1 MQKESNIFPSL
12 IQYFSLSFL
21 VVLLFS
27 NAIKA
32 QHQNLPLNYNLSQQL
47 ERNNLHRKDS
57 SLIFHSAVKPAIQS
71 FTNSSLYDPIYNDS
85 GKYYY
90 TFTEKLYKKNLLS
103 IEEKDLKLVADPLF
117 NIAYGKTTTNDT
129 LLKISSNVRGVR
141 VAGDITSKFSFE
153 TRVYETQSFYPIYL
167 DSIATAKN
175 VAFGFGRSKLFKD
188 RGRDVAMSMGY
199 FSYTPIKQ
207 LNIQFGQGKQ
217 FIGNGYRSLLLSDN
231 SSPAP
236 YLKLTT
242 QLFKNRLLY
251 QNINSW
257 MQTMTRLPATHS
269 AEALFKRKGSSFRY
283 LSFAVNQNFQI
294 GLFEGVIYK
303 NYVDSIGKVP
313 LAPSFYIPIIGVATA
328 IDGLKGENNS
338 LLGINMNY
346 NIKKSFNV
354 YGQYVFDDTN
364 KKGFQIG
371 AKWFDIGGLKK
382 SWVQLE
388 YNNVE
393 AFTYSTSSNN
403 IIQNY
408 VHSNQELAHP
418 LGANFSELIVLA
430 HAEKERWLATGRMI
444 FYTKKSNK
452 TNGLGSNPLLADDL
466 ATDGNKYTSTVSFSG
481 LEVSYLFNR
490 KTNMQLFGSYY
501 YRNEIV
507 KDELLGSSFY
517 KFESF
522 WQIGF
527 RTNLINLY
535 HDI

>member
-1 MQKESNIFPSL
+1 MPF
-12 IQYFSLSFL
+12 F
-21 VVLLFS
+21 VALLFLS
-27 NAIKA
+27 AIKA
-32 QHQNLPLNYNLSQQL
+32 QHQNLPLNYNLTQQL
-47 ERNNLHRKDS
+47 ERNSLKQKDS
-57 SLIFHSAVKPAIQS
+57 SIVFHSAIRPAIQS
-71 FTNSSLYDPIYNDS
+71 FTNPSLYNSIYNDS

-129 LLKISSNVRGVR
+129 LLKISTNIRGVR

-153 TRVYETQSFYPIYL
+153 TRVYETQYFYPIYL
-167 DSIATAKN
+167 DSIADAKKTAL
-175 VAFGFGRSKLFKD
+175 GFGRSKLFKD
-188 RGRDVAMSMGY
+188 RGHDVAMSMGY
-199 FSYTPIKQ
+199 LSYTPLKQ
-207 LNIQFGQGKQ
+207 LNIQFGQGKH
-217 FIGNGYRSLLLSDN
+217 FIGNGYRSLFVSDN

-242 QLFKNRLLY
+242 QLFQNRLLY

-257 MQTMTRLPATHS
+257 MQTLTRLPATNS

-283 LSFAVNQNFQI
+283 LSFAANKNLQV
-294 GLFEGVIYK
+294 GVFEGVIYK
-303 NYVDSIGKVP
+303 NYVDSIGQVP

-338 LLGINMNY
+338 LLGININY
-346 NIKKSFNV
+346 NIKKSFNI
-354 YGQYVFDDTN
+354 YGQYVFDDAN

-371 AKWFDIGGLKK
+371 AKWFDVGGLKK
-382 SWVQLE
+382 SWLQLE

-393 AFTYSTSSNN
+393 AFTYSTSTNN

-408 VHSNQELAHP
+408 VHSNQEIAHP
-418 LGANFSELIVLA
+418 LGASFSEVIVLA
-430 HAEKERWLATGRMI
+430 HAEHNRWLATGRMI
-444 FYTKKSNK
+444 FYTKKSNSA
-452 TNGLGSNPLLADDL
+452 NGLGSNPLLAEDL
-466 ATDGNKYTSTVSFSG
+466 ITIENKYTSSVSFSG
-481 LEVSYLFNR
+481 LELSYLFNR

-501 YRNEIV
+501 YRNEII
-507 KDELLGSSFY
+507 KTQNSSLF

>member
-1 MQKESNIFPSL
+1 VRNLVRLIFLRGLSL
-12 IQYFSLSFL
+12 FF
-21 VVLLFS
+21 VALLFLS
-27 NAIKA
+27 AIKA
-32 QHQNLPLNYNLSQQL
+32 QHQNLPLNYNLTQQL
-47 ERNNLHRKDS
+47 ERNSLKQKDS
-57 SLIFHSAVKPAIQS
+57 SIVFHSAIRPAIQS
-71 FTNSSLYDPIYNDS
+71 FTNPSLYNSIYNDS

-129 LLKISSNVRGVR
+129 LLKISTNIRGVR

-153 TRVYETQSFYPIYL
+153 TRVYETQYFYPIYL
-167 DSIATAKN
+167 DSIADAKKTAL
-175 VAFGFGRSKLFKD
+175 GFGRSKLFKD
-188 RGRDVAMSMGY
+188 RGHDVAMSMGY
-199 FSYTPIKQ
+199 LSYTPLKQ
-207 LNIQFGQGKQ
+207 LNIQFGQGKH
-217 FIGNGYRSLLLSDN
+217 FIGNGYRSLFVSDN

-242 QLFKNRLLY
+242 QLFQNRLLY

-257 MQTMTRLPATHS
+257 MQTLTRLPATNS

-283 LSFAVNQNFQI
+283 LSFAANKNLQV
-294 GLFEGVIYK
+294 GVFEGVIYK
-303 NYVDSIGKVP
+303 NYVDSIGQVP

-338 LLGINMNY
+338 LLGININY
-346 NIKKSFNV
+346 NIKKSFNI
-354 YGQYVFDDTN
+354 YGQYVFDDAN

-371 AKWFDIGGLKK
+371 AKWFDVGGLKK
-382 SWVQLE
+382 SWLQLE

-393 AFTYSTSSNN
+393 AFTYSTSTNN

-408 VHSNQELAHP
+408 VHSNQEIAHP
-418 LGANFSELIVLA
+418 LGASFSEVIVLA
-430 HAEKERWLATGRMI
+430 HAEHNRWLATGRMI
-444 FYTKKSNK
+444 FYTKKSNSA
-452 TNGLGSNPLLADDL
+452 NGLGSNPLLAEDL
-466 ATDGNKYTSTVSFSG
+466 ITIENKYTSSVSFSG
-481 LEVSYLFNR
+481 LELSYLFNR

-501 YRNEIV
+501 YRNEII
-507 KDELLGSSFY
+507 KTQNSSLF

>member
-1 MQKESNIFPSL
+1 MQKESNTLYTRVPYFPLVIFVM
-12 IQYFSLSFL
+12 FL
-21 VVLLFS
+21 FLGS
-27 NAIKA
+27 IKA
-32 QHQNLPLNYNLSQQL
+32 QHQNLPLNYNLAQQL
-47 ERNNLHRKDS
+47 ERNSLKGNDS
-57 SLIFHSAVKPAIQS
+57 NFVFHSSVKPAIQS
-71 FTNSSLYDPIYNDS
+71 FTRPSLYNPIYNDS

-103 IEEKDLKLVADPLF
+103 IKEKDLKLVADPLF

-129 LLKISSNVRGVR
+129 VLKISNNIRGVR

-153 TRVYETQSFYPIYL
+153 TRVYEAQYFYPIYL
-167 DSIATAKN
+167 DSIADAKN
-175 VAFGFGRSKLFKD
+175 TAFGFGRSKLFKD
-188 RGRDVAMSMGY
+188 RGHDVAMSMGY
-199 FSYTPIKQ
+199 FSYTPIKA
-207 LNIQFGQGKQ
+207 LNIQFGQGKS

-242 QLFKNRLLY
+242 QLFNNRLLY

-257 MQTMTRLPATHS
+257 MQTLTRLPATHS

-283 LSFAVNQNFQI
+283 LSFAANKNLQI

-303 NYVDSIGKVP
+303 NYVDSIGQVP
-313 LAPSFYIPIIGVATA
+313 LATSFYIPIIGVATA

-338 LLGINMNY
+338 LLGLNVNY
-346 NIKKSFNV
+346 NLMQRFNI
-354 YGQYVFDDTN
+354 YGQYIFDDAN

-382 SWVQLE
+382 SWIQLE

-393 AFTYSTSSNN
+393 AFTYSTSANN

-408 VHSNQELAHP
+408 VHSNLELAHP
-418 LGANFSELIVLA
+418 LGANFSEVILLA
-430 HAEKERWLATGRMI
+430 HAEHKRWLATGRMI
-444 FYTKKSNK
+444 FYTIKSNN
-452 TNGLGSNPLLADDL
+452 TSGLGSNPLLADDL
-466 ATDGNKYTSTVSFSG
+466 ITVGNKYTSTVSFSG

-501 YRNEIV
+501 YRNEII
-507 KDELLGSSFY
+507 KNQLLGSSLF